1 MEQRKQETNNEDKRG
16 KHLKTIKRLI
26 RKAIVSVLTAAIL
39 AGGGL
44 GLTVKNALAYN
55 AGIEAFVNSLYSDCL
70 GRTAD
75 PTGFND
81 WCNKLATGQITGK
94 QAAYGFFYSPEFI
107 NTTMTAE
114 QLIDTYYHVFL
125 NRTADPAGKSYWL
138 GKISHYDFVGD
149 LGILFTGFA
158 DSVEFANKCASY
170 GIIAGD
176 HIAVSTSTA
185 VTAGGGSG
193 SSSSAPSGN
202 DNSGRNGQP
211 ASSAAALDA
220 YWTSQGYEI
229 YNIDLGNGQ
238 TQKCYALFY
247 DMTDHNNQVNAWRN
261 QNGRA
266 SLGVITNP
274 ADPRYLYCRT
284 RAVEV
289 AYFFSHMTPYCYALD
304 IHSEDPRFLDAYNG
318 YLGENIAG
326 GTSAVQSIDIFRN
339 SDLHNATMMCAS
351 SGEFVTAC
359 CTVMFVNP
367 DGVTVT
373 GHSPCTWST
382 SRWTGGTDSAAVQLF
397 YGVL

>member
-1 MEQRKQETNNEDKRG
+1 M
-16 KHLKTIKRLI
+16 KTIKRLI
-26 RKAIVSVLTAAIL
+26 RKAITSLLVAAVIGSSGIML
-39 AGGGL
+39 SA
-44 GLTVKNALAYN
+44 KNALAYN

-70 GRTAD
+70 GRSAD

-94 QAAYGFFYSPEFI
+94 QAAYGFFFSPEFI
-107 NTTMTAE
+107 NTTMTAD
-114 QLIDTYYHVFL
+114 QLVDTYYHVFL
-125 NRTADPAGKSYWL
+125 NRTADPAGKAYWL

-176 HIAVSTSTA
+176 HIAVSTSTG
-185 VTAGGGSG
+185 VTVSGGSG

-211 ASSAAALDA
+211 ATSVEALDA

-229 YNIDLGNGQ
+229 YYIDLGNGQ

-266 SLGVITNP
+266 SLSAITNP
-274 ADPRYLYCRT
+274 TDPRYQYCRL

-289 AYFFSHMTPYCYALD
+289 AYFFSHMPPYCYALN
-304 IHSEDPRFLDAYNG
+304 IHSGDPRYPDIAQGFLGD
-318 YLGENIAG
+318 NIAG

-339 SDLHNATMMCAS
+339 SDLHNATMLCAS

-373 GHSPCTWST
+373 SHSPCTWST
-382 SRWTGGTDSAAVQLF
+382 SRWSGGTDSAAVQLF